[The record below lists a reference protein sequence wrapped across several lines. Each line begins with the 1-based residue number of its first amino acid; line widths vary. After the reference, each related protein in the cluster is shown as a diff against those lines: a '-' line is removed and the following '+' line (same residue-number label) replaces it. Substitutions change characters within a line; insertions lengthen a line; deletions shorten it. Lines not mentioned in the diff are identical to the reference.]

1 MVLTQHSALFRGSH
15 LMGRIQRALLSVSQK
30 DGIVE
35 FAKALHAL
43 DVQLLSTGGTATVL
57 QAAGLPVVAVS
68 DYTGFP
74 EILDGR
80 VKTLH
85 PRIHGG
91 ILAKR
96 EDLTHQTAL
105 ATHGIDP
112 IDLIVVNLYPFA
124 EVIARPEVSREEALE
139 QIDIGGSTLVRAAA
153 KNFPAV
159 AVVVDPADYAPVL
172 NDIRTSGVVSAERRW
187 QLAQKAFAHTAQYD
201 ALIAAYLSRELPP
214 WQLDDRPDSAAFP
227 ETLTLTF
234 SKAQDLRYGENP
246 HQAAAFYRDR
256 LGGGLSLA
264 QAQQLQGKA
273 LSYTN
278 LLDVNA
284 ALGMVLEFPESS
296 ACCIVKHTN
305 PCGVGLGGTLA
316 EAFERARACD
326 PVSAYGGIIGVN
338 RPLDGAVVR
347 AMRGLLVEAI
357 IAPEFTAEALSGLQ
371 RRENLRLLAL
381 PELGTLSL
389 NPFEIRSIAG
399 GLLLQARDAQS
410 WDPAKLQVV
419 SKRPPTPEE
428 RTGLEFAWRVSKH
441 VKSNAIVLARA
452 GQTVGIGAGQM
463 SRVDSVKLAAM
474 KASLPT
480 AGSVLAS
487 DAFFPFR
494 DGVDEAAKAG
504 VTAVVHP
511 GGSIRDGE
519 VAQAADEH
527 GLAMVL
533 TGIRHFKH

>member
-1 MVLTQHSALFRGSH
+1 
-15 LMGRIQRALLSVSQK
+15 MGGIQRALLSVSQRE
-30 DGIVE
+30 GVVE
-35 FAKALHAL
+35 FARALHSL
-43 DVQLLSTGGTATVL
+43 GVQLLSTGGTAQRL
-57 QAAGLPVVAVS
+57 QTAGIPVVAVS

-96 EDLTHQTAL
+96 EDPSHQAAL
-105 ATHGIDP
+105 ATHGIEP
-112 IDLIVVNLYPFA
+112 IDLVAVNLYPFA
-124 EVIARPEVSREEALE
+124 EVIARPQVSPAEALE

-153 KNFPAV
+153 KNFQSV
-159 AVVVDPADYAPVL
+159 AVVVDPSDYAHVV
-172 NDIRTSGVVSAERRW
+172 DEIRSSGRVSAERRW

-201 ALIAAYLSRELPP
+201 AVIAAYLSQGQPP
-214 WQLDDRPDSAAFP
+214 WTLDGQADGGGFP
-227 ETLTLTF
+227 EALTLTF
-234 SKAQDLRYGENP
+234 TKVQALRYGENP
-246 HQAAAFYRDR
+246 HQPAAFYRDR

-284 ALGMVLEFPESS
+284 ALGLVLEFPEAP
-296 ACCIVKHTN
+296 ACCIIKHTN
-305 PCGVGLGGTLA
+305 PCGVGLGETLVD
-316 EAFERARACD
+316 AFERARACD
-326 PVSAYGGIIGVN
+326 PVSAYGGVMGVN
-338 RPLDGAVVR
+338 RPLDGAMVR
-347 AMRGLLVEAI
+347 AMKGLLVEAI
-357 IAPEFTAEALSGLQ
+357 IAPGFMDEALAGLQ
-371 RRENLRLLAL
+371 RRENLRLIAL
-381 PELGTLSL
+381 PEFGRLS
-389 NPFEIRSIAG
+389 PAPYEMRSIVG
-399 GLLLQARDAQS
+399 GLLLQARDAES
-410 WDPAKLQVV
+410 WNSAKLQVV
-419 SKRPPTPEE
+419 SKRQPTQDEW
-428 RTGLEFAWRVSKH
+428 RGLDFAWRVSKH

-463 SRVDSVKLAAM
+463 SRVDAVKLAVM
-474 KASLPT
+474 KSLLPT
-480 AGSVLAS
+480 AGTVVAS

-494 DGVDEAAKAG
+494 DAVDEAAKAG
-504 VTAVVHP
+504 VTAIAHP

-533 TGIRHFKH
+533 TGVRHFKH

>member
-1 MVLTQHSALFRGSH
+1 
-15 LMGRIQRALLSVSQK
+15 MGRIQRALLSVSHK
-30 DGIVE
+30 EGILE
-35 FAKALHAL
+35 FAEALHIL
-43 DVQLLSTGGTATVL
+43 GVQLLSTGGTATLL
-57 QAAGLPVVAVS
+57 QTAGIPVVAVS

-96 EDLTHQTAL
+96 EEPAHQVAL
-105 ATHGIDP
+105 ATHGIEP
-112 IDLIVVNLYPFA
+112 IDLVVVNLYPFA
-124 EVIARPEVSREEALE
+124 EVAARPKVAREEAFE
-139 QIDIGGSTLVRAAA
+139 QIDIGGTTLVRAAA
-153 KNFPAV
+153 KNFQSV
-159 AVVVDPADYAPVL
+159 AVVVDPADYLPVL
-172 NDIRTSGVVSAERRW
+172 DDIRATGAVSAERRW
-187 QLAQKAFAHTAQYD
+187 HLARKAFAYTAQYD
-201 ALIAAYLSRELPP
+201 AVIATYLSQDQLP
-214 WQLDDRPDSAAFP
+214 WRLDGLPEGAAFP
-227 ETLTLTF
+227 EMLTLTYT
-234 SKAQDLRYGENP
+234 KVQDLRYGENP

-256 LGGGLSLA
+256 LDHDLSLA

-284 ALGMVLEFPESS
+284 ALGLVLEFPETP
-296 ACCIVKHTN
+296 ACCIIKHTN
-305 PCGVGLGGTLA
+305 PCGMGVGGSLV

-326 PVSAYGGIIGVN
+326 PVSAYGGIIGLN

-357 IAPEFTAEALSGLQ
+357 VAPGFTEEALTGLQ

-381 PELGTLSL
+381 PALGTLGPA
-389 NPFEIRSIAG
+389 PFELRSVMG
-399 GLLLQARDAQS
+399 GLLLQAHDAHS

-428 RTGLEFAWRVSKH
+428 WTALEFAWRVSKH

-463 SRVDSVKLAAM
+463 SRVDSVKLAVL
-474 KASLPT
+474 KALLPT
-480 AGSVLAS
+480 AGTVLAS

-494 DGVDEAAKAG
+494 DGVDEAAMAG
-504 VTAVVHP
+504 VTAIAHP
-511 GGSIRDGE
+511 GGSMRDGE
-519 VAQAADEH
+519 VVQAADEH

>member
-1 MVLTQHSALFRGSH
+1 
-15 LMGRIQRALLSVSQK
+15 MGRIQRALLSVSHK
-30 DGIVE
+30 EGIVE
-35 FAKALHAL
+35 FAKALHSL
-43 DVQLLSTGGTATVL
+43 GVQLLSTGGTATLL
-57 QAAGLPVVAVS
+57 QTAGIPVVAVS

-85 PRIHGG
+85 PKIYGG

-96 EDLTHQTAL
+96 ENPAHQVAL
-105 ATHGIDP
+105 KTHGIEP
-112 IDLIVVNLYPFA
+112 IDLVAVNLYPFA
-124 EVIARPEVSREEALE
+124 EGIARPQVSRQEAFE
-139 QIDIGGSTLVRAAA
+139 RIDIGGPTLVRAAA
-153 KNFPAV
+153 KNFQSV
-159 AVVVDPADYAPVL
+159 AVVVDAADYSHVL
-172 NDIRTSGVVSAERRW
+172 SDIQTTGAVSDERRW
-187 QLAQKAFAHTAQYD
+187 HLAQKAFAHTAQYD
-201 ALIAAYLSRELPP
+201 AVIAAYLSQDQPP
-214 WQLDDRPDSAAFP
+214 WRLDGRLDGAAFP

-234 SKAQDLRYGENP
+234 TKMQDLRYGENP
-246 HQAAAFYRDR
+246 HQAAALYRDHLDR
-256 LGGGLSLA
+256 SLSLA

-284 ALGMVLEFPESS
+284 ALGLVREFPAAA
-296 ACCIVKHTN
+296 ACCIIKHTN
-305 PCGVGLGGTLA
+305 PCGVGLGETLV
-316 EAFERARACD
+316 EAFERARSCD

-347 AMRGLLVEAI
+347 AMKGLLVEAI
-357 IAPEFTAEALSGLQ
+357 IAPGFTEEALSGLQ

-381 PELGTLSL
+381 PELGVLS
-389 NPFEIRSIAG
+389 PAAYEMRSIMG

-410 WDPAKLQVV
+410 WNPAQLQVV
-419 SKRPPTPEE
+419 SKRHPTHEE
-428 RTGLEFAWRVSKH
+428 WQNLEFAWCVSKH

-463 SRVDSVKLAAM
+463 SRVDSVKLAVM
-474 KASLPT
+474 KALIPT
-480 AGSVLAS
+480 ADTVLAS

-504 VTAVVHP
+504 VTAIAHP

-527 GLAMVL
+527 GMAMVL
-533 TGIRHFKH
+533 AGVRHFKH

>member
-1 MVLTQHSALFRGSH
+1 
-15 LMGRIQRALLSVSQK
+15 MGRIQRALLSVSQK
-30 DGIVE
+30 EGIVE
-35 FAKALHAL
+35 FAKALHIL
-43 DVQLLSTGGTATVL
+43 GIQLLSTGGTATLL
-57 QAAGLPVVAVS
+57 QTAGIPVVAVS

-85 PRIHGG
+85 PKIHGG
-91 ILAKR
+91 ILAKHG
-96 EDLTHQTAL
+96 EPAHQVAL
-105 ATHGIDP
+105 ATHGIEP
-112 IDLIVVNLYPFA
+112 IDLVVVNLYPFA
-124 EVIARPEVSREEALE
+124 EVVARPKASREEVFE
-139 QIDIGGSTLVRAAA
+139 HIDIGGQTLVRAAA
-153 KNFPAV
+153 KNFQSV
-159 AVVVDPADYAPVL
+159 AVVVDPTDYSPVL
-172 NDIRTSGVVSAERRW
+172 SDIHTTGAVSAERRW
-187 QLAQKAFAHTAQYD
+187 HLAQKAFAHTAQYD
-201 ALIAAYLSRELPP
+201 AVIAAYLSQDQPP
-214 WQLDDRPDSAAFP
+214 WRLDERPDGATFP
-227 ETLTLTF
+227 KMLTLTF
-234 SKAQDLRYGENP
+234 TKVQELRYGENP
-246 HQAAAFYRDR
+246 HQAAAFYRDQ
-256 LGGGLSLA
+256 LDHGLSLA

-284 ALGMVLEFPESS
+284 ALGLMLEFPEAP

-305 PCGVGLGGTLA
+305 PCGVGLGDTLV
-316 EAFERARACD
+316 EAFERARAGD

-357 IAPEFTAEALSGLQ
+357 IAPEFTEEALSGLQ

-381 PELGTLSL
+381 PELGTRS
-389 NPFEIRSIAG
+389 PSPYEIRSILG
-399 GLLLQARDAQS
+399 GLLLQARDALR
-410 WDPAKLQVV
+410 WDPARLQVV
-419 SKRPPTPEE
+419 SKRPPTHEE
-428 RTGLEFAWRVSKH
+428 WQNLEFAWCVSKH

-463 SRVDSVKLAAM
+463 SRVDSVKLAVM
-474 KASLPT
+474 KALLPT
-480 AGSVLAS
+480 THAVLAS

-504 VTAVVHP
+504 VTAIAHP

-527 GLAMVL
+527 DLAMVL
-533 TGIRHFKH
+533 TGVRHFKH

>member
-1 MVLTQHSALFRGSH
+1 
-15 LMGRIQRALLSVSQK
+15 MGRIQRALLSVSQK
-30 DGIVE
+30 EGIVE

-43 DVQLLSTGGTATVL
+43 GVQLLSTGGTAALL
-57 QAAGLPVVAVS
+57 QAAGIPAVAVS

-91 ILAKR
+91 ILALR
-96 EDLTHQTAL
+96 DNPAHQTTL
-105 ATHGIDP
+105 ASHGIEP
-112 IDLIVVNLYPFA
+112 IDLVGVNLYPFA
-124 EVIARPEVSREEALE
+124 DVIARRQVSRQEAIE

-153 KNFPAV
+153 KNFQSV

-172 NDIRTSGVVSAERRW
+172 NDLHTTGVVSTERRG

-201 ALIAAYLSRELPP
+201 ALIAAYLSQDQPP
-214 WQLDDRPDSAAFP
+214 WQLDGGPDGAVFP
-227 ETLTLTF
+227 ETLTLTY
-234 SKAQDLRYGENP
+234 SKVQDLRYGENP

-264 QAQQLQGKA
+264 QAQQLQGRA

-284 ALGMVLEFPESS
+284 ALGLMLEFPEAP
-296 ACCIVKHTN
+296 ACGIVKHTN
-305 PCGVGLGGTLA
+305 PCGVGLGGTLV

-338 RPLDGAVVR
+338 RPFDGAMVR
-347 AMRGLLVEAI
+347 ATRGLLVEAI
-357 IAPEFTAEALSGLQ
+357 IAPGFTEEARSGLQ

-381 PELGTLSL
+381 PELGTLHPGPYES
-389 NPFEIRSIAG
+389 RSIMG
-399 GLLLQARDAQS
+399 GLLLQARDAQN
-410 WDPAKLQVV
+410 WDPAVLQVM
-419 SKRPPTPEE
+419 SRRQPTPEE
-428 RTGLEFAWRVSKH
+428 WSSLEFAWRVSKH

-480 AGSVLAS
+480 AGTVLAS

-494 DGVDEAAKAG
+494 DGVDEAAKVG
-504 VTAVVHP
+504 VTAVAHP

>member
-1 MVLTQHSALFRGSH
+1 
-15 LMGRIQRALLSVSQK
+15 MGRIQRALLSVSQK
-30 DGIVE
+30 EGIVE
-35 FAKALHAL
+35 FAKELHTL
-43 DVQLLSTGGTATVL
+43 GIQLLSTGGTATLL
-57 QAAGLPVVAVS
+57 QSAGIPVVAVS

-96 EDLTHQTAL
+96 GEPAHQVAL
-105 ATHGIDP
+105 ATHGIEP
-112 IDLIVVNLYPFA
+112 IDLVVVNLYHFA
-124 EVIARPEVSREEALE
+124 EVVARPQTSREEVFE
-139 QIDIGGSTLVRAAA
+139 HIDIGGQTLVRAAA
-153 KNFPAV
+153 KNFQSV
-159 AVVVDPADYAPVL
+159 AVVVDPTDYAPVL
-172 NDIRTSGVVSAERRW
+172 SDIHATGVVSAERRW
-187 QLAQKAFAHTAQYD
+187 HLAQKAFAHTAQYD
-201 ALIAAYLSRELPP
+201 AVIAAYLSQDQPP
-214 WQLDDRPDSAAFP
+214 WRLDERPDGAAFP
-227 ETLTLTF
+227 EMLTLTF
-234 SKAQDLRYGENP
+234 AKVQDLRYGENP
-246 HQAAAFYRDR
+246 HQAAAFYRNQFDR
-256 LGGGLSLA
+256 GLSLA
-264 QAQQLQGKA
+264 HAQQLQGKA

-284 ALGMVLEFPESS
+284 ALGLVLEFPEAP
-296 ACCIVKHTN
+296 ACCVVKHTN
-305 PCGVGLGGTLA
+305 PCGVGLGDTLV
-316 EAFERARACD
+316 EAFERARASD

-357 IAPEFTAEALSGLQ
+357 VAPGFTEEALSALQ

-381 PELGTLSL
+381 PELGTRSPSTYEL
-389 NPFEIRSIAG
+389 RSIMG
-399 GLLLQARDAQS
+399 GLLLQARDAQR
-410 WDPAKLQVV
+410 WDPARLQVV

-428 RTGLEFAWRVSKH
+428 WQNLEFAWCVAKH

-463 SRVDSVKLAAM
+463 SRVDSVKLAVM
-474 KASLPT
+474 KALLPT
-480 AGSVLAS
+480 TDAVLAS

-504 VTAVVHP
+504 VTAIAHS

-533 TGIRHFKH
+533 TGVRHFKH

>member
-1 MVLTQHSALFRGSH
+1 ME
-15 LMGRIQRALLSVSQK
+15 RIQRALLSVSQK
-30 DGIVE
+30 EGIVE
-35 FAKALHAL
+35 FARALHTL
-43 DVQLLSTGGTATVL
+43 GVQLLSTGGTAALL
-57 QAAGLPVVAVS
+57 QTARIPVVAVS

-96 EDLTHQTAL
+96 EEPAHQVAL
-105 ATHGIDP
+105 ATHGIEP
-112 IDLIVVNLYPFA
+112 IDLVAVNLYPFA
-124 EVIARPEVSREEALE
+124 EVIARPKVSREEAFE
-139 QIDIGGSTLVRAAA
+139 QIDIGGPTLVRAAA
-153 KNFPAV
+153 KNFQSV
-159 AVVVDPADYAPVL
+159 AVVVDPADYSHVL
-172 NDIRTSGVVSAERRW
+172 NDIRTTGAVSAERRW
-187 QLAQKAFAHTAQYD
+187 HLAQKAFAHTAQYD
-201 ALIAAYLSRELPP
+201 AVIAAYLSQDQPP
-214 WQLDDRPDSAAFP
+214 WRLDGMPDGAAFP

-234 SKAQDLRYGENP
+234 TKVQELRYGENP

-256 LGGGLSLA
+256 LDHRLSLA

-284 ALGMVLEFPESS
+284 AMGLVLEFPAAP

-305 PCGVGLGGTLA
+305 PCGVGLGGTLV

-357 IAPEFTAEALSGLQ
+357 IAPGYTEEALSGLQ

-381 PELGTLSL
+381 PELGALS
-389 NPFEIRSIAG
+389 PAPYEMRSIMG
-399 GLLLQARDAQS
+399 GLLLQAHDAQS
-410 WDPAKLQVV
+410 WDPAKLEVV
-419 SKRPPTPEE
+419 SKRQPTQEE
-428 RTGLEFAWRVSKH
+428 WQSLEFAWCVSKH

-463 SRVDSVKLAAM
+463 SRVDSVKLAVM
-474 KASLPT
+474 KAQLPT
-480 AGSVLAS
+480 ANTVLAS

-494 DGVDEAAKAG
+494 DGIDEAAKAG
-504 VTAVVHP
+504 VTAIAHP

-527 GLAMVL
+527 GLAMVR
-533 TGIRHFKH
+533 TGVRHFKH

>member
-1 MVLTQHSALFRGSH
+1 
-15 LMGRIQRALLSVSQK
+15 MGRIHRALLSVSQK

-43 DVQLLSTGGTATVL
+43 GVQLLSTGGTASLL
-57 QAAGLPVVAVS
+57 QAGGLPVVAVS

-96 EDLTHQTAL
+96 ENPAHQSAL
-105 ATHGIDP
+105 ATHGIEP
-112 IDLIVVNLYPFA
+112 IDLVVVNLYPFG
-124 EVIARPEVSREEALE
+124 EVIARPQLSREEALE
-139 QIDIGGSTLVRAAA
+139 QIDIGGPTLVRAAA
-153 KNFPAV
+153 KNFPSV
-159 AVVVDPADYAPVL
+159 AVVVDPTDYALVL
-172 NDIRTSGVVSAERRW
+172 DDIRTTGAVSAERRW

-201 ALIAAYLSRELPP
+201 ALIAAYLSQEQAP
-214 WQLDDRPDSAAFP
+214 WQLDGRPDGAAFP

-234 SKAQDLRYGENP
+234 NKVQELRYGENP
-246 HQAAAFYRDR
+246 HQAAALYRDR
-256 LGGGLSLA
+256 LDNRLSLA

-284 ALGMVLEFPESS
+284 ALGLVLEFPDTP
-296 ACCIVKHTN
+296 ACCIIKHTN
-305 PCGVGLGGTLA
+305 PCGVGLGSTLT
-316 EAFERARACD
+316 EAFQRALACD

-338 RPLDGAVVR
+338 RPLDGVTVR
-347 AMRGLLVEAI
+347 ALRGLLVEAI
-357 IAPEFTAEALSGLQ
+357 IAPGYAEDALSGLQ

-381 PELGTLSL
+381 PALGTLSL
-389 NPFEIRSIAG
+389 SPFEIRSIAG
-399 GLLLQARDAQS
+399 GLLLQARDAQG

-419 SKRPPTPEE
+419 SQRQPTAEE
-428 RTGLEFAWRVSKH
+428 WASLAFAWCVAKH
-441 VKSNAIVLARA
+441 VKSNAIVLARD

-463 SRVDSVKLAAM
+463 SRVDAVKLAAM
-474 KASLPT
+474 KAQLPT
-480 AGSVLAS
+480 VGSVLAS

-494 DGVDEAAKAG
+494 DGVDEAAKVG
-504 VTAVVHP
+504 VTAIAHP

>member
-1 MVLTQHSALFRGSH
+1 ME
-15 LMGRIQRALLSVSQK
+15 RIHRALLSVSQK
-30 DGIVE
+30 DGIVD
-35 FAKALHAL
+35 FAKALHTL
-43 DVQLLSTGGTATVL
+43 GVQLLSTGGTATLL

-96 EDLTHQTAL
+96 ENPAHQTAL
-105 ATHGIDP
+105 ASHGIEL
-112 IDLIVVNLYPFA
+112 IDLVVVNLYPFG
-124 EVIARPEVSREEALE
+124 EVIARPQVSREEALE
-139 QIDIGGSTLVRAAA
+139 QIDIGGPTLVRAAA
-153 KNFPAV
+153 KNFPSV

-172 NDIRTSGVVSAERRW
+172 NEIHTTSAVSAERRW

-201 ALIAAYLSRELPP
+201 ALIAAYLSQEQPP
-214 WQLDDRPDSAAFP
+214 WRLDDRLDSAAFP

-234 SKAQDLRYGENP
+234 TKVQELRYGENP
-246 HQAAAFYRDR
+246 HQAAALYRDR
-256 LGGGLSLA
+256 LSGGLSLA

-284 ALGMVLEFPESS
+284 ALGLVLEFPEAP

-305 PCGVGLGGTLA
+305 PCGMGLGGTLT
-316 EAFERARACD
+316 EAFERALACD

-338 RPLDGAVVR
+338 RPLEGAVVR

-357 IAPEFTAEALSGLQ
+357 IAPGYAEEALSGLQ

-381 PELGTLSL
+381 PELGTMSLS
-389 NPFEIRSIAG
+389 PFEIRSIAG
-399 GLLLQARDAQS
+399 GLLLQARDAQG
-410 WDPAKLQVV
+410 WEPAKLQVV
-419 SKRPPTPEE
+419 SKRQPTPQEWSS
-428 RTGLEFAWRVSKH
+428 LAFAWRVSKH
-441 VKSNAIVLARA
+441 VKSNAIVLAQA
-452 GQTVGIGAGQM
+452 SQTVGIGAGQM
-463 SRVDSVKLAAM
+463 SRVDSVRLAAM
-474 KASLPT
+474 KALLPT
-480 AGSVLAS
+480 AGAVLAS

-494 DGVDEAAKAG
+494 DGIDEAAKAG
-504 VTAVVHP
+504 VTAVAHP

>member
-1 MVLTQHSALFRGSH
+1 
-15 LMGRIQRALLSVSQK
+15 MGRIQRALLSVSQK
-30 DGIVE
+30 EGIIE
-35 FAKALHAL
+35 FAKALHTL
-43 DVQLLSTGGTATVL
+43 GVQLLSTGGTAALL
-57 QAAGLPVVAVS
+57 QAAGVPVVAVS

-85 PRIHGG
+85 PRVHGG

-96 EDLTHQTAL
+96 EVPAHQAAL
-105 ATHGIDP
+105 ATHGIEP
-112 IDLIVVNLYPFA
+112 IDLVAVNLYPFA
-124 EVIARPEVSREEALE
+124 EVIDHPEVSREEALE
-139 QIDIGGSTLVRAAA
+139 QIDIGGPTLVRAAA
-153 KNFPAV
+153 KNFQSV
-159 AVVVDPADYAPVL
+159 AVVVDPTDYAPVL
-172 NDIRTSGVVSAERRW
+172 NDIHTTGVVSPERRW

-201 ALIAAYLSRELPP
+201 ALIAAYLSRDQPP
-214 WQLDDRPDSAAFP
+214 WQFDARPDSAAFP
-227 ETLTLTF
+227 DTLTLTF
-234 SKAQDLRYGENP
+234 SKVQDLRYGENP
-246 HQAAAFYRDR
+246 HQAAAVYRDQ

-264 QAQQLQGKA
+264 QAQQLQGRA

-284 ALGMVLEFPESS
+284 ALGLVLEFPEVA

-305 PCGVGLGGTLA
+305 PCGVGLGGTLV

-338 RPLDGAVVR
+338 RPLDGAMVQ
-347 AMRGLLVEAI
+347 ATRGLLVEAI
-357 IAPEFTAEALSGLQ
+357 VAPGFTEEALSGLQ

-381 PELGTLSL
+381 PQLSTLS
-389 NPFEIRSIAG
+389 PSPYEIRSIMG
-399 GLLLQARDAQS
+399 GLLLQGRDGQS
-410 WDPAKLQVV
+410 WDPARLQVV
-419 SKRPPTPEE
+419 STRQPTSEE
-428 RTGLEFAWRVSKH
+428 WTSLEFAWRVSKH

-463 SRVDSVKLAAM
+463 SRVDAVKLAAM

-480 AGSVLAS
+480 AGTVLAS

-504 VTAVVHP
+504 VTAVAHP